1 MKKNPQWFLLIQLYL
16 NIYIKLADF
25 KSAEIL
31 ERKNSRDTG
40 PLKEWPEG
48 NGGWLSPTPTGM
60 EIESIVRLLRKF

>member
-1 MKKNPQWFLLIQLYL
+1 MKKTAVIFLIELYL
-16 NIYIKLADF
+16 NIYIKLVDF

-31 ERKNSRDTG
+31 QRWNSCDTG

-60 EIESIVRLLRKF
+60 ERESIARLLF